1 MDRMAQSLVG
11 GLHKAFALGRVS
23 MDGCGD
29 VLETRAHLEAT
40 GCARPDHRPDERR
53 AGGRGSR
60 THADRSRI
68 KGGRRSALSGV
79 DRPDRSRRSTGLDQH
94 AGCARALAES
104 AMARKETRHGAGVA
118 RPLRAKS
125 GRHALLHRGKRML
138 SSALQVRWHS
148 VESAANELA
157 KSQACCDDENGT
169 LRRGVLG
176 RARGVIAKA

>member
-1 MDRMAQSLVG
+1 ML
-11 GLHKAFALGRVS
+11 
-23 MDGCGD
+23 
-29 VLETRAHLEAT
+29 AT
-40 GCARPDHRPDERR
+40 GASERER
-53 AGGRGSR
+53 
-60 THADRSRI
+60 
-68 KGGRRSALSGV
+68 LSGV
-79 DRPDRSRRSTGLDQH
+79 PPIAAVIVQCSLWQL
-94 AGCARALAES
+94 C
-104 AMARKETRHGAGVA
+104 
-118 RPLRAKS
+118 AKS

>member
-1 MDRMAQSLVG
+1 LALFRRRPPERVDSLAKPASEN
-11 GLHKAFALGRVS
+11 LH
-23 MDGCGD
+23 
-29 VLETRAHLEAT
+29 
-40 GCARPDHRPDERR
+40 
-53 AGGRGSR
+53 
-60 THADRSRI
+60 
-68 KGGRRSALSGV
+68 
-79 DRPDRSRRSTGLDQH
+79 
-94 AGCARALAES
+94 
-104 AMARKETRHGAGVA
+104 
-118 RPLRAKS
+118 KS